1 MPYIELSITISIV
14 TFPTAESNVR
24 IRRVSSLVISSFKL
38 VQTSRE
44 GTRRDFFSV
53 FYDSFTRNVRIRFRK
68 PVLR

>member
-14 TFPTAESNVR
+14 TFPTAE
-24 IRRVSSLVISSFKL
+24 SLVISSFKL